1 MNILITGGAS
11 GLGEAITTAAAVAFP
26 QATVYFTYHSSG
38 QNATAIQDKYS
49 NTHALKCDFTNQ
61 QDMDTICSFIEK
73 KGIDILVN
81 NAIAGLSQQYFHKME
96 KKEFAEGFTNNV
108 LPVMAITK
116 SFIKTARKIKSGKII
131 TILSSAIINTAP
143 TGWSAYVAE
152 KNYLLAMHRSWATE
166 NAAFNIT
173 SNCISPGFM
182 ATHLNNNTDDRIVED
197 MIAKH
202 PLKKLVTPAEVAVV
216 ALFLINASSQVSG
229 NNIIINSSLSI

>member
-11 GLGEAITTAAAVAFP
+11 GLGEAITTAAALAFP
-26 QATVYFTYHSSG
+26 QATVHFTYHSSR
-38 QNATAIQDKYS
+38 QNAIAIGDKYS
-49 NTHALKCDFTNQ
+49 NTQALQCDFTNQ
-61 QDMDTICSFIEK
+61 QDMETICSFIEN

-81 NAIAGLSQQYFHKME
+81 NAIAGLSQQYFHKIE
-96 KKEFAEGFTNNV
+96 QKEFDEGFSNNV
-108 LPVMAITK
+108 LPVLAITK
-116 SFIKTARKIKSGKII
+116 SFIKAARKTKSGKII

-152 KNYLLAMHRSWATE
+152 KNYLLAMHRSWALE
-166 NAAFNIT
+166 NTAFNIT

-182 ATHLNNNTDDRIVED
+182 ATHLNHNTDERTVED

-202 PLKKLVTPAEVAVV
+202 PLKKLVTPAEVATVV
-216 ALFLINASSQVSG
+216 LFLMNASTQVNG